1 MNVAV
6 FGMNIQE
13 AGDAPRVRHMGSST
27 PTGDIMNAGGTV
39 AMEFGISK
47 EVQSALAR
55 QYGHRLHPM
64 YGSGFSFGG
73 YQAILLDPE
82 TNMLHGASDPR
93 RGGLAFG
100 Y

>member
-1 MNVAV
+1 MDGGGKVALALGV
-6 FGMNIQE
+6 SN
-13 AGDAPRVRHMGSST
+13 
-27 PTGDIMNAGGTV
+27 
-39 AMEFGISK
+39 
-47 EVQSALAR
+47 EVQSVLAR

-64 YGSGFSFGG
+64 YGSDFSFGG

-82 TNMLHGASDPR
+82 TQMLHGASDPR